1 MRKRIALCMVALVLT
16 LLGPGMALV
25 VSRSFALTMERER
38 ARALGEEAAI
48 ARALTLETAEGNV
61 GRSTASTLQTRYG
74 SNELTI
80 YLLQNGETITGEAPP
95 TVQKL
100 PELLNTETRATLLD
114 GVSERLL
121 IAHALDGEITLLTAL
136 DVSPVYALR
145 RELLQGAAALGLIG
159 LALAGALA
167 IWISGVLTRPLS
179 QLADAAAKLADG
191 DYAAP
196 LPAAK
201 NDEMNALIRAFSR
214 MSAAI
219 DERETALRTQAEE
232 RQALIDA
239 LAHEMRTPLTAI
251 LGGARL
257 LQQSRL
263 SGSQQSELLD
273 TMAREASRL
282 STMDERLLL
291 LTRLDHEAPA
301 FAPFDSQ
308 AMAREALSVFDG
320 VRLEGDDAVFVGERE
335 LTILLLRNLVVN
347 AQRARGKE
355 AVRVTLHPDG
365 FDVTDYGCGMTKEQ
379 IARAFEPFYKADKA
393 RTRSAGGAGL
403 GLPLCRKIARLHHGE
418 LHMESEIGR
427 GTRVCYRFD
436 TSL

>member
-80 YLLQNGETITGEAPP
+80 YLLQNGETITGEALP

-201 NDEMNALIRAFSR
+201 NDEMDALIRAFSR

-257 LQQSRL
+257 LRQSRL

-308 AMAREALSVFDG
+308 AMAREALSVFNG

-347 AQRARGKE
+347 AQRAGGKE

-403 GLPLCRKIARLHHGE
+403 GLPLCRKIARLHHGK

>member
-80 YLLQNGETITGEAPP
+80 YLLQNGETITGEALP

-121 IAHALDGEITLLTAL
+121 IAHVLDGEITLLTAL

-145 RELLQGAAALGLIG
+145 RELLRGAAALGLIG

-167 IWISGVLTRPLS
+167 IWISGVLTRPLN

-347 AQRARGKE
+347 AQRAGGKE

-403 GLPLCRKIARLHHGE
+403 GLPLCRKIARLHHGK

>member
-1 MRKRIALCMVALVLT
+1 
-16 LLGPGMALV
+16 
-25 VSRSFALTMERER
+25 
-38 ARALGEEAAI
+38 
-48 ARALTLETAEGNV
+48 
-61 GRSTASTLQTRYG
+61 
-74 SNELTI
+74 
-80 YLLQNGETITGEAPP
+80 
-95 TVQKL
+95 
-100 PELLNTETRATLLD
+100 
-114 GVSERLL
+114 
-121 IAHALDGEITLLTAL
+121 
-136 DVSPVYALR
+136 
-145 RELLQGAAALGLIG
+145 
-159 LALAGALA
+159 
-167 IWISGVLTRPLS
+167 
-179 QLADAAAKLADG
+179 
-191 DYAAP
+191 
-196 LPAAK
+196 
-201 NDEMNALIRAFSR
+201 

-308 AMAREALSVFDG
+308 AMAREALSVYDG
-320 VRLEGDDAVFVGERE
+320 VRLEGDGAVFVGERE

-347 AQRARGKE
+347 AQRAGGKE

-365 FDVTDYGCGMTKEQ
+365 FDVTDDGCGMTKEQ

>member
-61 GRSTASTLQTRYG
+61 GRSSASTLQTRYG

-80 YLLQNGETITGEAPP
+80 YLLQNGETITGEALP

-121 IAHALDGEITLLTAL
+121 IAHALDGGISLLTAL
-136 DVSPVYALR
+136 GVSHVYALR
-145 RELLQGAAALGLIG
+145 RELLRGAAALGLIG

-196 LPAAK
+196 LPAAN

-291 LTRLDHEAPA
+291 LTRLDHEAPE

-308 AMAREALSVFDG
+308 AMAREALSAFDG

-335 LTILLLRNLVVN
+335 RTILLLRNLVVN
-347 AQRARGKE
+347 AQRAGGKE

>member
-80 YLLQNGETITGEAPP
+80 YLLQNGETITGEALP

-145 RELLQGAAALGLIG
+145 RELLRGAAALGLIG

-291 LTRLDHEAPA
+291 LTRLDHEAPE

-347 AQRARGKE
+347 AQRAGGKE

-403 GLPLCRKIARLHHGE
+403 GLPLCRKIARLHHGK

>member
-80 YLLQNGETITGEAPP
+80 YLLQNGETITGEALP

-145 RELLQGAAALGLIG
+145 RELLRGAAALGLIG

-301 FAPFDSQ
+301 FVPFDSQ

-347 AQRARGKE
+347 AQRAGGKE

-393 RTRSAGGAGL
+393 RTRRAGGAGL
-403 GLPLCRKIARLHHGE
+403 GLPLCRKIARLHHGK